1 MEDKI
6 ILNSLGVEL
15 SESEEDRD
23 YLNIIRFV

>member
-23 YLNIIRFV
+23 YLCPYFV